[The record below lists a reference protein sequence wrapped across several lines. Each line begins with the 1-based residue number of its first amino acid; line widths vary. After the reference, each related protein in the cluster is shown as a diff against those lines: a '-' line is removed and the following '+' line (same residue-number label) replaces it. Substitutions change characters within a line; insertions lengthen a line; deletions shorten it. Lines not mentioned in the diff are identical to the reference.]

1 MLWSNGE
8 DFAVDHWATA
18 SIISDGNSSSKLTAT
33 HSHSNTEKK
42 RDASSAATVR
52 AGVLSA
58 RGNSVVVCAPNAGVR
73 EFVLNSVLPATAQ
86 QSCVY
91 DETGRRVVT
100 GFLNGVNGTI
110 FMFGQTGSGKTYTM
124 FGPVGEV
131 DGSLASGAD
140 AGLVPR
146 AISEIFDMLEK
157 CSQRGIKAILTMAYV
172 EILGKDVANLLDS
185 GEKVGGWTGI
195 AARSVLEGVADHQ
208 ITSRKEAWSLLAK
221 AETVKTRAATAM
233 NEHSSRAH
241 TVLVFNLSQGTY

>member
-8 DFAVDHWATA
+8 DPAVDHWATA
-18 SIISDGNSSSKLTAT
+18 SIFSDENSSSKLTST
-33 HSHSNTEKK
+33 HSRSNTEIT
-42 RDASSAATVR
+42 RNVSSAATVR

-73 EFVLNSVLPATAQ
+73 EFVLNSVLSATAQ

-124 FGPVGEV
+124 FGPVV
-131 DGSLASGAD
+131 DDSLASGAD

-157 CSQRGIKAILTMAYV
+157 CSQRGIEAILTMAYV
-172 EILGKDVANLLDS
+172 EVLGKEVVNLLDG

-241 TVLVFNLSQGTY
+241 TVLLFNLSQGIY